1 MSKIHLLTALLALP
15 IAACAVGP
23 NYARPEAAVPT
34 GFKTAPGWI
43 AATPADHLDRAGW
56 WKLFGDPV
64 LDELATRATR
74 ANQSI
79 ALADANYRQA
89 RAVVREQR
97 AGLFPTISLDASGVR
112 SGSGRGNTI
121 TTIGSG
127 GNTGGTGTAPGTGT
141 NPGTGT
147 GTTISTGRSGNST
160 YRVNIGA
167 SWEVDLFGRIR
178 RTVENARATADAR
191 LADLYSAQLAVQGE
205 LVTNYLSL
213 RATDAQIDLAR
224 RTTAGYQRALQ
235 IATNRYNA
243 GIVARIDVFQ
253 AQSLLATTQSSLEGL
268 TNDRRV
274 LENAIAVLVG
284 EPAGNFTIAP
294 APRVATVPRVP
305 VDLPSTLL
313 QRRPD
318 IAAAERAVAAA
329 NASIGIEQSAFF
341 PTLALSADGGVSAG
355 GIGGLFS
362 SGASLWSV
370 GASLAQTVFDFG
382 ARSARVEQ
390 ARAAYDAAVASY
402 RDTTLTAFAD
412 VENQLT
418 AAAVLSRQQALL
430 QTASQAADRSE
441 AIVLNQY
448 LSGQV
453 NYTDVVTAQATALN
467 ARIAALQNSLD
478 RQTVAVAL
486 IQAIGGGWDDS
497 LLVAPPTPAPSPA
510 PAR

>member
-1 MSKIHLLTALLALP
+1 MTNARLLTALLALP
-15 IAACAVGP
+15 ITACAVGP
-23 NYARPEAAVPT
+23 NYARPGITVPT
-34 GFKTAPGWI
+34 GYKTAPGWI
-43 AATPADHLDRAGW
+43 AASPADRLDRAGW

-64 LDELATRATR
+64 LDDLAERATR
-74 ANQSI
+74 ANQTI
-79 ALADANYRQA
+79 ALAEANYRQA

-97 AGLFPTISLDASGVR
+97 ASLFPTVDIGATADR
-112 SGSGRGNTI
+112 SGGGSRGNTA
-121 TTIGSG
+121 TGS
-127 GNTGGTGTAPGTGT
+127 
-141 NPGTGT
+141 
-147 GTTISTGRSGNST
+147 SGSNSS
-160 YRVNIGA
+160 YQVNIGA
-167 SWEVDLFGRIR
+167 SWEIDLFGRIR
-178 RTVENARATADAR
+178 RTVENAQATADAR

-205 LVTNYLSL
+205 LVTNYLAL

-224 RTTAGYQRALQ
+224 RTTAGYQRSLQ

-253 AQSLLATTQSSLEGL
+253 AQSLLATTQSDLEGL

-284 EPAGNFTIAP
+284 EPAGNFQVIA

-341 PTLALSADGGVSAG
+341 PTLGLSANGGVSAS
-355 GIGGLFS
+355 GIGSLFS
-362 SGASLWSV
+362 SAATFWSL
-370 GASLAQTVFDFG
+370 GASLAQTLFDAG

-390 ARAAYDAAVASY
+390 ARAAYDGAVATY
-402 RDTTLTAFAD
+402 RQTTLTAFAD

-441 AIVLNQY
+441 TIVLNQY
-448 LSGQV
+448 LSGQIT
-453 NYTDVVTAQATALN
+453 YTDVVTAQATALN
-467 ARIAALQNSLD
+467 ARRSLLQNSLD

-486 IQAIGGGWDDS
+486 IQSIGGGWDDS
-497 LLVAPPTPAPSPA
+497 LLAAPPPSQSP
-510 PAR
+510 R

>member
-1 MSKIHLLTALLALP
+1 MTHIRLLSALLALP
-15 IAACAVGP
+15 IAACSVGP
-23 NYARPEAAVPT
+23 NYVRPGTAAVPT
-34 GFKTAPGWI
+34 GYKTAPGWI

-64 LDELATRATR
+64 LDDLAARATR
-74 ANQSI
+74 ANQTI

-127 GNTGGTGTAPGTGT
+127 GNTGGTGTTPGTGT

-147 GTTISTGRSGNST
+147 TISTGSTSNST

-167 SWEVDLFGRIR
+167 SWEIDLFGRIR

-284 EPAGNFTIAP
+284 ESASNFTIAP

-305 VDLPSTLL
+305 VGMPSTLL

-329 NASIGIEQSAFF
+329 NASIGIERSAFF

-362 SGASLWSV
+362 SGASLWSI

-382 ARSARVEQ
+382 ARSARVKQ

-467 ARIAALQNSLD
+467 ARVAALQNSLD

-497 LLVAPPTPAPSPA
+497 LLAAPPLPEPGPA
-510 PAR
+510 PAG

>member
-1 MSKIHLLTALLALP
+1 MTMLRLMTALCALP
-15 IAACAVGP
+15 MTACAVGP
-23 NYARPEAAVPT
+23 DYARPATVMPT
-34 GFKTAPGWI
+34 GYKTAPGWI
-43 AATPADHLDRAGW
+43 SAAPGDHLDRAGW

-64 LDELATRATR
+64 LNDLATRATR
-74 ANQSI
+74 ANQTI

-97 AGLFPTISLDASGVR
+97 AGLFPTVALDASGVR
-112 SGSGRGNTI
+112 SGSGRGNTV

-127 GNTGGTGTAPGTGT
+127 SNTGGTGIGAGTGT
-141 NPGTGT
+141 NT
-147 GTTISTGRSGNST
+147 GTTISTGNGGNST
-160 YRVNIGA
+160 YRINIGA
-167 SWEVDLFGRIR
+167 SWEPDLFGRIR
-178 RTVENARATADAR
+178 RTVDNARATAEAR

-205 LVTNYLSL
+205 LVTNYVAL
-213 RATDAQIDLAR
+213 RAADAQIDLAQ

-253 AQSLLATTQSSLEGL
+253 AQSLLATTQSNLEGL
-268 TNDRRV
+268 RNDRRT
-274 LENAIAVLVG
+274 LENAIAVLIG
-284 EPAGNFTIAP
+284 EPASLFVVAP

-329 NASIGIEQSAFF
+329 NASIGVQQSAFF
-341 PTLALSADGGVSAG
+341 PTVALSADGGVSAG
-355 GIGGLFS
+355 SLGGLFS
-362 SGASLWSV
+362 AGASLWSI
-370 GASLAQTVFDFG
+370 GASLAQTIFDFG

-402 RDTTLTAFAD
+402 RDTVLTAFAD
-412 VENQLT
+412 VENQLS
-418 AAAVLSRQQALL
+418 AAAVLSRQEALL

-441 AIVLNQY
+441 TIVLNQY
-448 LSGQV
+448 LSGQIT
-453 NYTDVVTAQATALN
+453 YTDVVNAQVTALN
-467 ARIAALQNSLD
+467 ARQALLQNALD

-497 LLVAPPTPAPSPA
+497 LLAAPPPSSTVPG
-510 PAR
+510 

>member
-23 NYARPEAAVPT
+23 EYVRPGIAAAVPT
-34 GFKTAPGWI
+34 GYKTAPGWI
-43 AATPADHLDRAGW
+43 AATPADRLDRAGW

-64 LDELATRATR
+64 LDTLAAQATR
-74 ANQSI
+74 ANPSI

-97 AGLFPTISLDASGVR
+97 AGLFPTVNLDASGVR
-112 SGSGRGNTI
+112 SGSGGGNTV
-121 TTIGSG
+121 TTIG
-127 GNTGGTGTAPGTGT
+127 TGGTGT
-141 NPGTGT
+141 
-147 GTTISTGRSGNST
+147 TTTTSGSSNSN

-167 SWEVDLFGRIR
+167 SWEPDLFGRIR
-178 RTVENARATADAR
+178 RTVDNARATAEAR

-205 LVTNYLSL
+205 LATNYLSL
-213 RATDAQIDLAR
+213 RATDAQIDLVR
-224 RTTAGYQRALQ
+224 RTTDGYRRALQ

-253 AQSLLATTQSSLEGL
+253 AQSLLATTQSNLEGL

-294 APRVATVPRVP
+294 ASRIATVPRVP

-341 PTLALSADGGVSAG
+341 PTVALSADGGVAAG
-355 GIGGLFS
+355 GIGSLFS
-362 SGASLWSV
+362 SSATLWSI
-370 GASLAQTVFDFG
+370 GASLAQTIFDFG

-418 AAAVLSRQQALL
+418 AAAVLTRQQALL

-448 LSGQV
+448 LSGQIV
-453 NYTDVVTAQATALN
+453 YTDVVTAQATALN
-467 ARIAALQNSLD
+467 ARIAALQNALD

-497 LLVAPPTPAPSPA
+497 LLAAPPPVRPSANP
-510 PAR
+510 

>member
-34 GFKTAPGWI
+34 GFKTAPGWV

-112 SGSGRGNTI
+112 SGSGRSNTI

-127 GNTGGTGTAPGTGT
+127 SNTGTGTTPGTGT

-147 GTTISTGRSGNST
+147 GTTISTGNSGNST

-284 EPAGNFTIAP
+284 EPAGNFAITP
-294 APRVATVPRVP
+294 ASRFATVPRVP

-329 NASIGIEQSAFF
+329 NATIGIEQSAFF

-370 GASLAQTVFDFG
+370 GASLAQTIFDFG
-382 ARSARVEQ
+382 ARSVRVEQ

-467 ARIAALQNSLD
+467 ARVAALQNSLD

-497 LLVAPPTPAPSPA
+497 LLAAMPPLKSGPGPD
-510 PAR
+510 R